1 MSLLNQFILFVSKEN
16 LFSPK
21 DKLLLAVSGGVDSV
35 VLCELCK
42 QVGYDFVIAHCNFRL
57 RGAESERDRE
67 FVQQLATKYNVP
79 FHLNEFDTTSY
90 SANRKISIQ
99 EAARELRYEWFTELL
114 EKGQAKYIVT
124 AHHLDDNIETMV
136 MHFFRGTGI
145 NGLRG
150 MLPKQQNIVRPLL
163 FAKKDALKEF
173 AATQQLPFVE
183 DSSNAED
190 KYTRNFFRN
199 QLLPMVQEVFPRAEQ
214 NLAHNLQRFAETE
227 ILYKQALDLHKKK
240 LLEPKGNE
248 VHIPALKLKKV
259 APLHTITYE
268 IIKDYGFS
276 PQQTGEVIALLDS
289 DSGKYVQSPLHRIIK
304 NRNWLII
311 TPLQSKETDN
321 ILVENTDT
329 QIEFQLGQLIFKN
342 ANGVIPDS
350 NLVAALDSRNIQ
362 FPLLLRKWKQ
372 GDYFY
377 PLGMPGKKKLARFF
391 IDQKLS
397 LADKEKVWVLES
409 NKKIL
414 WVVGM
419 RIDDRFKITGSTKSV
434 LKIELKA
441 ADPALNLLNK

>member
-1 MSLLNQFILFVSKEN
+1 MSLINQFISYISKEN

-42 QVGYDFVIAHCNFRL
+42 QAGYDFIIAHCNFKL
-57 RGAESERDRE
+57 RGAESERDKN
-67 FVQQLATKYNVP
+67 FVQQLATKYKVP
-79 FHLNEFDTTSY
+79 FHLNEFDTTAYAAS
-90 SANRKISIQ
+90 KKLSIQ
-99 EAARELRYEWFTELL
+99 EAAREMRYQWFNELIQ
-114 EKGQAKYIVT
+114 KGLAKYIVT

-136 MHFFRGTGI
+136 MHLFRGTGI
-145 NGLRG
+145 YGLRG

-163 FAKKDALKEF
+163 FAKKDTLKEF
-173 AATQQLPFVE
+173 AAAQQLPFVE

-227 ILYKQALDLHKKK
+227 VLYKQAVDLHKKK
-240 LLEPKGNE
+240 LLEPRGNE
-248 VHIPALKLKKV
+248 IHIPALKLKKV
-259 APLHTITYE
+259 MPLHTITYE

-289 DSGKYVQSPLHRIIK
+289 DSGKYVQSSSHRIIK

-311 TPLQSKETDN
+311 TPLQTKEADN
-321 ILVENTDT
+321 ILVENTGT
-329 QIEFQLGQLIFKN
+329 PIEFALGQLILKDGTG
-342 ANGVIPDS
+342 AIPD
-350 NLVAALDSRNIQ
+350 NRLVAALDSKHIQ

-377 PLGMPGKKKLARFF
+377 PLGMPRKKKLARFF

-409 NKKIL
+409 DKKII

-419 RIDDRFKITGSTKSV
+419 RIDDRFKITGSTRSV
-434 LKIELKA
+434 LKIELR
-441 ADPALNLLNK
+441 NS